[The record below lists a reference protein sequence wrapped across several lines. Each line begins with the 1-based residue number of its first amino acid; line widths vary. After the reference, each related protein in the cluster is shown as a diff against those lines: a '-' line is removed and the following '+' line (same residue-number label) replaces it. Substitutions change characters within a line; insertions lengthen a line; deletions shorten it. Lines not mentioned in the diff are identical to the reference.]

1 MQSQDNEKLQ
11 KVFSGV
17 KSILEQR
24 FPFNKE
30 QEQEFNDIKEEVFKL
45 LADLTVKAEMLEE
58 KYKELK
64 LRINKFFDNI
74 GNSLYIDSQYLAL
87 MFNLETLFDKEIDK
101 RYIAEERMSNEKTSL
116 TVLEKYIN
124 YLREVASRG
133 FKASAI
139 YKTSLDFPAT
149 LELLLRCLE
158 ISFQKRERDIKNQN
172 TLIEKLEERVSELEN
187 KLREK

>member
-45 LADLTVKAEMLEE
+45 LADLTVKAEILEE

-64 LRINKFFDNI
+64 LRINKFLI
-74 GNSLYIDSQYLAL
+74 I
-87 MFNLETLFDKEIDK
+87 
-101 RYIAEERMSNEKTSL
+101 
-116 TVLEKYIN
+116 
-124 YLREVASRG
+124 
-133 FKASAI
+133 
-139 YKTSLDFPAT
+139 
-149 LELLLRCLE
+149 LE
-158 ISFQKRERDIKNQN
+158 IVFI
-172 TLIEKLEERVSELEN
+172 
-187 KLREK
+187 